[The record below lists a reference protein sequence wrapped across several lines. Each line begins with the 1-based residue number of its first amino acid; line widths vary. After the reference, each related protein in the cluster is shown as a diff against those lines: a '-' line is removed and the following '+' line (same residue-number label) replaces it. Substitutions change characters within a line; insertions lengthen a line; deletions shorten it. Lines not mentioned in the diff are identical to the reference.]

1 MVEESAVIEGSIE
14 VLEGA
19 RTEGAAR
26 VLDADALDLVARL
39 QARLGAERREL
50 LAARAARQREY
61 DAGAVPEYLPTDD
74 PAARTAASDW
84 RVAPLPAD
92 LLTRRVEITGPVSD
106 PKMVINMLSR
116 TEGGDR
122 ADAAMLDFEDSM
134 KPSWDNVVAGIENL
148 TRAVDGTLSFSKPGR
163 AGEPAKEY
171 RIDPGDMP
179 LLMVR
184 VRGLHLDESNVLVD
198 GEPVPAGLF

>member
-1 MVEESAVIEGSIE
+1 
-14 VLEGA
+14 
-19 RTEGAAR
+19 
-26 VLDADALDLVARL
+26 
-39 QARLGAERREL
+39 
-50 LAARAARQREY
+50 
-61 DAGAVPEYLPTDD
+61 
-74 PAARTAASDW
+74 
-84 RVAPLPAD
+84 
-92 LLTRRVEITGPVSD
+92 
-106 PKMVINMLSR
+106 MLSR

-171 RIDPGDMP
+171 RLDPHDMP

-184 VRGLHLDESNVLVD
+184 VRGLHLEESNVLVD
-198 GEPVPAGLF
+198 GKPVPAGLFDLTLAAWHTARRLMEQGKTPNTTCPSASTTSRRAGGTGSSR